1 MTGTDKTKTIT
12 PKQRIA
18 NSALSLF
25 LRYGYEGT
33 SIVQIVEASS
43 VSKGAFYHYYSSKA
57 QVHKEVTQNYFLDPF
72 AALDLKGLSKLSP
85 KKAKATLREFFTSQH
100 SDSSEL
106 PDLNIVLTKAFM
118 FDSFAQLPGF
128 DKKVSKKYN
137 KIIKALA
144 RSIAK
149 SKSPDKKAKQ
159 QAKAI
164 LATIEGELLLE
175 AILGNAQNKNNSK
188 SKT

>member
-1 MTGTDKTKTIT
+1 MTSTAKTTTIS

-18 NSALSLF
+18 NSALTLF

-57 QVHKEVTQNYFLDPF
+57 QVHREVTENYFLDPF
-72 AALDLKGLSKLSP
+72 AKLDLKALAKLSP
-85 KKAKATLREFFTSQH
+85 KKASATLRNFFASQH
-100 SDSSEL
+100 SNSSEL
-106 PDLNIVLTKAFM
+106 PGFNILLTKAFM

-128 DKKVSKKYN
+128 DKKISKIYK
-137 KIIKALA
+137 KTIKALA

-149 SKSPDKKAKQ
+149 SKSPDKNAKQ
-159 QAKAI
+159 QAKTI
-164 LATIEGELLLE
+164 LAAIEGELLLK
-175 AILGNAQNKNNSK
+175 AILGDGQNKNSTKN
-188 SKT
+188 KT

>member
-1 MTGTDKTKTIT
+1 MTSNVKNKAVK

-18 NSALSLF
+18 NSALLLF
-25 LRYGYEGT
+25 LSYGYEGT

-57 QVHKEVTQNYFLDPF
+57 QVHREVTESYFLDPF
-72 AALDLKGLSKLSP
+72 TELDLKALAKLSQ
-85 KKAKATLREFFTSQH
+85 KKAKASLHDFFATQHTDDFELSDHSILRSR
-100 SDSSEL
+100 
-106 PDLNIVLTKAFM
+106 AFM

-128 DKKVSKKYN
+128 EKKISKKYK

-149 SKSPDKKAKQ
+149 SKTADKKAKQ
-159 QAKAI
+159 QAKTI

-175 AILGNAQNKNNSK
+175 AILGENQKKSISNNKN
-188 SKT
+188 